1 MVKETIQSLK
11 LENDK
16 LKDKIQEIFAE
27 LRNLRDEVKAER
39 NGAHANSFEGTDEGN
54 TTVTLS
60 NIQEDF
66 KKYANDRMSLIEKS
80 LKHLSSQV
88 DKISSSLDQAL
99 EYSYSYNIK
108 LVGVP
113 EVKQRETADETLQL
127 CMRIFNT
134 IGAEIHP
141 YDLDIA
147 HRVPSRNASDGRPKP
162 IICKFT
168 RRIARERV
176 MASRRE
182 VNRIV
187 PADIG
192 LRENSSL
199 ERAAIYDH
207 LSPRLQSLLS
217 DAKKIKE
224 RYLFSFCWA
233 KNSTIWLRKKE
244 SSRSIAIKN
253 SSDLSTLT
261 ARLGSSGDVTTP

>member
-1 MVKETIQSLK
+1 
-11 LENDK
+11 
-16 LKDKIQEIFAE
+16 
-27 LRNLRDEVKAER
+27 
-39 NGAHANSFEGTDEGN
+39 
-54 TTVTLS
+54 
-60 NIQEDF
+60 
-66 KKYANDRMSLIEKS
+66 MSLIEKS
-80 LKHLSSQV
+80 LEHLSSQA

-113 EVKQRETADETLQL
+113 EVKQRESAGDTLEL
-127 CMRIFNT
+127 CMRIFNK

-147 HRVPSRNASDGRPKP
+147 HRVPSRNTSDGRPKP

-168 RRIARERV
+168 RRIARESV
-176 MASRRE
+176 MAARRE

-192 LRENSSL
+192 LRECSSL
-199 ERAAIYDH
+199 EHAAIYDH

-217 DAKKIKE
+217 DAKKIKV
-224 RYLFSFCWA
+224 RFLFSFCWA
-233 KNSTIWLRKKE
+233 KNSTIWLRKNE
-244 SSRSIAIKN
+244 NSRPIAIKN
-253 SSDLSTLT
+253 STDLSSLT